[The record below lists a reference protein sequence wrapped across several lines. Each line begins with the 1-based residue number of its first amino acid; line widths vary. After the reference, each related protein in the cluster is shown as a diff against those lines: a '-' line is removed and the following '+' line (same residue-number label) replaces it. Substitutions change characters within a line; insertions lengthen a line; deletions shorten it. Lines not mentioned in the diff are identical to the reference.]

1 MRLHSGFCCFEMTRE
16 DQLMIVNAMISSM
29 TGFGSGKAEAD
40 GTTAT
45 VEMRSVNNRFCEVSV
60 RMPRTMS
67 AYESDLQT
75 LVKKTF
81 SRGRIN
87 VNVQIERTQEEVL
100 PVQVD
105 AKTAQAYHRLLTE
118 LREATGI
125 DEPISL
131 GHLLQFSEVFTPP
144 EERPDAGEQGWA
156 VVRSALAMAIEAM
169 ATMRGKE
176 GAALQTELT
185 GRLDGIESRL
195 MIVEKYA
202 PTRVEQARVRLRE
215 RLADLFRDERLN
227 PDRLEIEI
235 TLLADRLD
243 ITEECVRLRS
253 HLNLFRE
260 ALASDVPVGRRLN
273 FLTQEMNREVN
284 TIGSKANDA
293 TIAHVVVDMK
303 EELEKIREQ
312 VENTE

>member
-1 MRLHSGFCCFEMTRE
+1 
-16 DQLMIVNAMISSM
+16 
-29 TGFGSGKAEAD
+29 
-40 GTTAT
+40 
-45 VEMRSVNNRFCEVSV
+45 
-60 RMPRTMS
+60 MPRTMS